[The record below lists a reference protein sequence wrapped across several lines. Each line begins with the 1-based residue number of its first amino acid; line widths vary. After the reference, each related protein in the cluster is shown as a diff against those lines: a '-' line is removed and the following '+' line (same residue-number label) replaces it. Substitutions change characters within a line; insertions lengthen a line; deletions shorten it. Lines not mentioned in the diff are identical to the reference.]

1 MLINGA
7 SGGVGTYAVQTAKA
21 LGAEVTGVCGTR
33 YVEMVRS
40 IGADHV
46 IDYTQDDFSTGDSRY
61 DIILDNV
68 GDRSSSQMRRVLTS
82 TGVLQPNGGGHS
94 DGRWVGSLAIVIR
107 STLTSLLVR
116 QQLSPSVKFQDR
128 DDLAAF
134 AGLLEAGSITPV
146 IDRTWPL
153 SGAAE
158 ALGHVGDGHAQGT
171 TVIVM

>member
-1 MLINGA
+1 
-7 SGGVGTYAVQTAKA
+7 
-21 LGAEVTGVCGTR
+21 
-33 YVEMVRS
+33 
-40 IGADHV
+40 
-46 IDYTQDDFSTGDSRY
+46 
-61 DIILDNV
+61 
-68 GDRSSSQMRRVLTS
+68 MRRVLTS

-94 DGRWVGSLAIVIR
+94 DGRWVGSLGIVIR

-116 QQLSPSVKFQDR
+116 QQLSPSVKFQNR
-128 DDLAAF
+128 DDLAAL